1 MAKTQNN
8 KPSDIYLSSDN
19 TFGFSLEY
27 RLLGT
32 YSDIPFL
39 KICDEVAT
47 RCHCSLMFLPDLCKN
62 NDPMRARFHLAHAS
76 FDMVGPTDSDR
87 SRFGRKLNILLVQN
101 QSAAF
106 DRDSAIG
113 PQLDIFDMPHLVN
126 GIDEEHCYALNIA
139 GYCLQKW
146 DYYNI
151 TCLLYVF
158 ADRDKDIP
166 MFMEDF
172 RQKFPYFDV
181 DLTPRIDGQ
190 SSSQSTFLDAR
201 TAASAKQFLRNIAM
215 YAQQIIAEDLKPKS
229 PLFPQQLIIS

>member
-1 MAKTQNN
+1 MPKSQNN
-8 KPSDIYLSSDN
+8 KPSDISLSSDN
-19 TFGFSLEY
+19 TFGYSLEY

-39 KICDEVAT
+39 QICDEVAT

-101 QSAAF
+101 QTTAF
-106 DRDSAIG
+106 DRASAIEQ
-113 PQLDIFDMPHLVN
+113 QLNMFDMPQMVN

-151 TCLLYVF
+151 TCLMYVF

-166 MFMEDF
+166 VFMEDF
-172 RQKFPYFDV
+172 RQKLPYFDV
-181 DLTPRIDGQ
+181 DLTPRIDSQ
-190 SSSQSTFLDAR
+190 SSSQSTFLDSK
-201 TAASAKQFLRNIAM
+201 TEASAKQFLRNIAM

-229 PLFPQQLIIS
+229 PLFPQKSLIS